1 MIEFFE
7 CVFEHDFN
15 KLHNTTTSSYCFVVV
30 VVLQVMLQYLD
41 KLQKEDMENLIKK
54 REMQR
59 GLMKDVAKAN
69 EVCSI
74 PSLSFEQDVEYS
86 CFLVS

>member
-1 MIEFFE
+1 MHLTSKSTQLYNFI
-7 CVFEHDFN
+7 FN
-15 KLHNTTTSSYCFVVV
+15 TVVVVVV

-41 KLQKEDMENLIKK
+41 KLQKEDMENLVKK

-86 CFLVS
+86 CFPVL

>member
-1 MIEFFE
+1 
-7 CVFEHDFN
+7 
-15 KLHNTTTSSYCFVVV
+15 
-30 VVLQVMLQYLD
+30 MLQYLD

-86 CFLVS
+86 CFLVL

>member
-1 MIEFFE
+1 M
-7 CVFEHDFN
+7 HDLQ
-15 KLHNTTTSSYCFVVV
+15 KVHNTTTSSYCFVV

-74 PSLSFEQDVEYS
+74 PSLSFEQDIEYS
-86 CFLVS
+86 CFLVL